1 MQVSEAES
9 VVMEVLWDAE
19 AGGRS
24 PLPADEVVA
33 ALAQRQDWQEATI
46 KTLLNRLLKK
56 GAIRAS
62 KDGRRYLYTP
72 VLSRQAWLMDES
84 EGLLQ
89 RLFDGRVAPLVAHFS
104 RQRKLSPNDVADLRK
119 LLEELDDGKP

>member
-19 AGGRS
+19 AGARA
-24 PLPADEVVA
+24 PLAAEDVIA
-33 ALAQRQDWQEATI
+33 ALARHQDWQEATI

-56 GAIRAS
+56 GAIKAS
-62 KDGRRYLYTP
+62 KEGRRYLYTP
-72 VLSRQAWLMDES
+72 VLSRQAWLMEES

-104 RQRKLSPNDVADLRK
+104 RHRKLSAKDVADLRK
-119 LLEELDDGKP
+119 LLEEIDDGKP

>member
-9 VVMEVLWDAE
+9 VVLEVLWEAE
-19 AGGRS
+19 AGGRA
-24 PLPADEVVA
+24 PLPAEDVVA
-33 ALAQRQDWQEATI
+33 ALARRQDWQEATI

-62 KDGRRYLYTP
+62 KDGRRYLYAP

-89 RLFDGRVAPLVAHFS
+89 RLFDGRIAPLVAHFS
-104 RQRKLSPNDVADLRK
+104 RHRKLSRNDIAELRK

>member
-19 AGGRS
+19 AGGRA
-24 PLPADEVVA
+24 PLPAEDVVA

-56 GAIRAS
+56 GAIKAS

-89 RLFDGRVAPLVAHFS
+89 RLFDGRVARLVAHFC
-104 RQRKLSPNDVADLRK
+104 RLRKLGPKDIAELRK
-119 LLEELDDGKP
+119 LLEEIDDGKP